1 MNLDPDQGFTKDPS
15 YPFDVKNWKNWK
27 DVKERDPNIRGWFPM
42 FNLTLVGL
50 VALNDPP
57 RPSVPHSV

>member
-1 MNLDPDQGFTKDPS
+1 MN
-15 YPFDVKNWKNWK
+15 Y
-27 DVKERDPNIRGWFPM
+27 GWFPM

-57 RPSVPHSV
+57 RPSVPNSVTLCK

>member
-1 MNLDPDQGFTKDPS
+1 
-15 YPFDVKNWKNWK
+15 
-27 DVKERDPNIRGWFPM
+27 M

-57 RPSVPHSV
+57 RIGVARSVSLCRQAGIKVIMVTGD